1 MFDSAG
7 LGNTSSDSP
16 ASRNSGLGSQCRR
29 SSKSCHVGVSG
40 PKNPHLSK
48 CLETLKSRDSRA
60 ARKSQTR
67 KSSDVRAGTMSAL
80 RQDGRSRPPPAPVSP
95 SNKLCRRGQTSMRT
109 RGGLEP
115 HAGER
120 QKRQTTSPTREAKM
134 CSRFLHGS
142 VDKKRR
148 PPIPPKRVHPCPEK
162 RGAANNTGNP
172 SGRSGPMTIVPRA
185 SARQKAN
192 MSESSEVPGR
202 QLIAMSWNFVISQL
216 IGPRRATYVY
226 SPRYVVHVG

>member
-1 MFDSAG
+1 MS
-7 LGNTSSDSP
+7 GNSQVSRLPGCTEEPNTQVIRCARGDDVCS
-16 ASRNSGLGSQCRR
+16 ASRWA
-29 SSKSCHVGVSG
+29 K
-40 PKNPHLSK
+40 P
-48 CLETLKSRDSRA
+48 
-60 ARKSQTR
+60 
-67 KSSDVRAGTMSAL
+67 
-80 RQDGRSRPPPAPVSP
+80 PPPAPVSP